1 MPKQYFSS
9 GFFIIL
15 LMLCSCSSGTKKDGI
30 QNDTSK
36 VVTGKSRSSEP
47 VTFSNAMSH
56 WIGRYTFTDSY
67 QNSFVES
74 NTKKDY
80 NASSNLFR
88 PSQNPKMDLVISVEN
103 AKLQGNLTLSNV
115 EYPRAVE
122 VFIRGNAKEIG
133 IYFLSEKSP
142 DKAEEEKGE
151 LLFILKHKDG
161 ILSTV
166 WKAWYPRSNNL
177 VNTGFVKSSF

>member
-1 MPKQYFSS
+1 
-9 GFFIIL
+9 
-15 LMLCSCSSGTKKDGI
+15 
-30 QNDTSK
+30 
-36 VVTGKSRSSEP
+36 
-47 VTFSNAMSH
+47 
-56 WIGRYTFTDSY
+56 
-67 QNSFVES
+67 
-74 NTKKDY
+74 
-80 NASSNLFR
+80 
-88 PSQNPKMDLVISVEN
+88 MDLVISVEN

-151 LLFILKHKDG
+151 LLFILKHNDG